1 MPRKPSRGQRAFR
14 LPRSSLRSDT
24 CKWSIDLFA
33 AKREEFTRKEPLSR
47 PFGRG
52 DSSRSAAL
60 SSPLRARGTRPSNRS
75 GHDHRDCKR
84 RRFGGNS
91 YERTEP
97 TENRTRAANAT
108 TGKWAAPANVCDNPV
123 NHVDPS
129 GFYSGFSSADEFGP
143 REGAATALGGFS
155 AEVGI
160 GVALGSSS
168 APDRQKGACKRKAP
182 CCRRPSWAGASNDE
196 PDAASLGRLDGI
208 TRLRAKRRLGGQDG
222 VVVVPT
228 ARGAAG
234 GGVLHLAHILGRAVR
249 AKGDLKRNEI

>member
-33 AKREEFTRKEPLSR
+33 AKREEFPRKEPLSR

-143 REGAATALGGFS
+143 REGAATALGGFA

-168 APDRQKGACKRKAP
+168 SALGIGSAAFNLGVSFGLGLPTGTASRVTAVT
-182 CCRRPSWAGASNDE
+182 PSA
-196 PDAASLGRLDGI
+196 
-208 TRLRAKRRLGGQDG
+208 T
-222 VVVVPT
+222 PT
-228 ARGAAG
+228 TAAG
-234 GGVLHLAHILGRAVR
+234 GQGSMNAMAQNRGGVGPDWGR
-249 AKGDLKRNEI
+249 